1 MRIRIRRWEWF
12 FYGAIA
18 MGGFLEWW
26 IGGLNYFPHLLVILF
41 WLIIFRIFLY
51 GIGQFW
57 DLLTGRDV
65 QKMGQE
71 LDERVASFLSETE
84 NNIEEFGKNFLN
96 KKTITVKPIRPA
108 GVVVSA
114 QGSSSDPAGCGCY
127 GPPQGNRMSQIL
139 GYMQHPKTISAW
151 PFILTRYTL
160 G

>member
-57 DLLTGRDV
+57 DLLTGRDT
-65 QKMGQE
+65 QQMGKE
-71 LDERVASFLSETE
+71 LEERVASFISETE
-84 NNIEEFGKNFLN
+84 KDIEEFGKNFLN
-96 KKTITVKPIRPA
+96 KKTITDYRLSHPESFEGKKFKACHNCGDRSIWVKQM
-108 GVVVSA
+108 G
-114 QGSSSDPAGCGCY
+114 
-127 GPPQGNRMSQIL
+127 
-139 GYMQHPKTISAW
+139 T
-151 PFILTRYTL
+151 TRYGIHNQHICRTCGTAL
-160 G
+160 WRSNL